1 MNARD
6 YLAKQGIA
14 LDKEEEKPQSLE
26 EKAWAR
32 AREAM
37 EHGPRSG
44 TPHDWEDWERHHE
57 TLASGSRSINA
68 KVSSRRSSRETLE
81 DDRE

>member
-1 MNARD
+1 MNAQD
-6 YLAKQGIA
+6 YLAKKGIA

-44 TPHDWEDWERHHE
+44 LSLIH
-57 TLASGSRSINA
+57 I
-68 KVSSRRSSRETLE
+68 
-81 DDRE
+81 